1 MQWLYEHWMKATPFL
16 AFYSL
21 ILISLYVKDQYLFYI
36 WLQTI
41 IYWVHEFEEYIFYQ
55 GDFSISSI
63 SI

>member
-1 MQWLYEHWMKATPFL
+1 MKATPFL

-41 IYWVHEFEEYIFYQ
+41 IYWVHEFEEYILP
-55 GDFSISSI
+55 GDSSISSI